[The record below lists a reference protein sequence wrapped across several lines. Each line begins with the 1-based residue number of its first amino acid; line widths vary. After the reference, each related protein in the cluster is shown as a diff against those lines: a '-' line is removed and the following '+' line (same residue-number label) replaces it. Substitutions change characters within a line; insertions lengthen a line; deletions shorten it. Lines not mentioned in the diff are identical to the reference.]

1 MKKSVKWI
9 LMALVSIGIFVC
21 VFVAYNNLKEEYN
34 PNSFSEVSETATEHA
49 ADSES
54 VAAPDFT
61 VYDENGNAVKL
72 SDFFGKPTVINFWA
86 SWCYYC
92 KQEMPDFEKAY
103 KEHGDITFMMVNVTD
118 GTQETVE
125 AAKSYIEKEGFSFP
139 IYFDTSLEAANTYG
153 AYGLPMTFFIDA
165 DGNVVTYASG
175 MLTADNLEKAIEM
188 IK

>member
-61 VYDENGNAVKL
+61 VYDENGNL
-72 SDFFGKPTVINFWA
+72 S
-86 SWCYYC
+86 S
-92 KQEMPDFEKAY
+92 EMLQIYGDY
-103 KEHGDITFMMVNVTD
+103 KEG
-118 GTQETVE
+118 
-125 AAKSYIEKEGFSFP
+125 Y
-139 IYFDTSLEAANTYG
+139 L
-153 AYGLPMTFFIDA
+153 
-165 DGNVVTYASG
+165 
-175 MLTADNLEKAIEM
+175 
-188 IK
+188 